1 METTNLSHSNWQT
14 DYRKA
19 LKTSAELENFFEV
32 PFKQINY
39 PVFIPLHLAERIKL
53 LGLQSPLA
61 LQFLPHQ
68 NEENAMGFV
77 DPIGDQVHQK
87 TKQLIHRYHNRAL
100 FIPTL
105 NCPVICRYCFRK
117 NELYADEAIF
127 KQDLEETKTYLLDHP
142 EIEEIIFTGGDP
154 LMISNMKLDSY
165 LAFFS
170 SISSVKYV
178 RFHTRTPV
186 TMPSRIDDDLI
197 AIFKKYADRFS
208 RLMVMIHVNHRDEL
222 ANDEIASIKKMTTNH
237 IELFSQTVLLK
248 GVNDNTEILYD
259 LFKALIDLKITPYY
273 LHHPDQ
279 VRGGM
284 HFSLSLEDGRKI
296 YQPLRDL
303 LSGWAIPEY
312 IIDIPG
318 GEGKTSAYN
327 PENFQFSGTLINK
340 SGDYVH
346 LFN

>member
-1 METTNLSHSNWQT
+1 METTNLKTSNWQE
-14 DYRKA
+14 DYRQA
-19 LKTSAELENFFEV
+19 LKSSADLERFFGTSFE
-32 PFKQINY
+32 KINY
-39 PVFIPLHLAERIKL
+39 PIFLPLPLAERIKVS
-53 LGLQSPLA
+53 GIRSPLG
-61 LQFLPHQ
+61 LQFLPHSD
-68 NEENAMGFV
+68 ENSDEGMP

-117 NELYADEAIF
+117 NELYVDDAIF
-127 KQDLEETKTYLLDHP
+127 KQDLEETKKYLLDHP

-154 LMISNMKLDSY
+154 FMISNAKLESY
-165 LAFFS
+165 LSFFN
-170 SISSVKYV
+170 SIESVKYI

-186 TMPSRIDDDLI
+186 IMPSRIEDELVTI
-197 AIFKKYADRFS
+197 LKKYSNQFS
-208 RLMVMIHVNHRDEL
+208 RLLIMIHVNHSDEL
-222 ANDEIASIKKMTTNH
+222 GDKEVNAIKKMSENH
-237 IELFSQTVLLK
+237 LELFSQTVLLK

-259 LFKALIDLKITPYY
+259 LFKNLINLKVTPYY

-279 VRGGM
+279 VRGGL
-284 HFSLSLEDGRKI
+284 HFTLSLEEGRKI

-318 GEGKTSAYN
+318 GAGKTQAFN
-327 PENFQFSGTLINK
+327 PENFQFSGTLIDK

>member
-1 METTNLSHSNWQT
+1 METTNLKQKNWQD
-14 DYRKA
+14 DYRNA
-19 LKTSAELENFFEV
+19 LKSSADLERFFET
-32 PFKQINY
+32 PIAKSHY
-39 PVFIPLHLAERIKL
+39 PIFLPLALAEKIKRMGIDSP
-53 LGLQSPLA
+53 LGLQFIPRDC
-61 LQFLPHQ
+61 
-68 NEENAMGFV
+68 ENDDIGSL

-117 NELYADEAIF
+117 NELYADDAVF
-127 KQDLEETKTYLLDHP
+127 KQDLEETKKYLLDHP

-154 LMISNMKLDSY
+154 LMVTNHKLENY
-165 LAFFS
+165 LEFFATIP
-170 SISSVKYV
+170 SIKYL
-178 RFHTRTPV
+178 RLHTRTIV
-186 TMPSRIDDDLI
+186 TMPSRVDDGLLD
-197 AIFKKYADRFS
+197 IFKKYSQHFS
-208 RLMVMIHVNHRDEL
+208 RFLIMIHVNHSDEL
-222 ANDEIASIKKMTTNH
+222 GHEEIMAIKEMTKNH

-248 GVNDNTEILYD
+248 GVNDNTEVLYE
-259 LFKALIDLKITPYY
+259 LFKNLIDLKVTPYY

-284 HFSLSLEDGRKI
+284 HFTMSLEIGRKI

-303 LSGWAIPEY
+303 LSGWALPEY

-318 GEGKTSAYN
+318 GAGKTQAFN
-327 PENFQFSGTLINK
+327 PENFQFSGTLIDK
-340 SGDYVH
+340 SGDYIH